1 MVLNNTNIQLIAAST
16 LNCTQYE
23 KTIIIGN
30 NYLEMKNVACNR
42 ATKLAQ

>member
-16 LNCTQYE
+16 LNCTQYGK
-23 KTIIIGN
+23 KTIIIG

-42 ATKLAQ
+42 ATNLAQ